1 MLRDLVRSSKNKTLA
16 QRFVK
21 GEIGIRNLINQVQSE
36 TLRSQL
42 YRLERNGVSTA
53 RSQVRAALKN
63 AR

>member
-1 MLRDLVRSSKNKTLA
+1 MLRDLVRSSKNRGLA
-16 QRFVK
+16 TRFVR

-42 YRLERNGVSTA
+42 YKLERNGVGFA

-63 AR
+63 A